1 MFKFIKKNNAF
12 KPIKIRWIFTYIKNN
27 LTKLHFFADE
37 GEKVRQ
43 DSYQITK

>member
-1 MFKFIKKNNAF
+1 MFKFIKKNYAF

-27 LTKLHFFADE
+27 LTNLHFFADE
-37 GEKVRQ
+37 WKKVRQ